1 MTYSQMLS
9 TLIAFPPDFLLRWLS
24 DKRPSQTDTS
34 LLLCHLIWPLVTA
47 FFVEPRYYINCFFLH
62 MICIK
67 MKWEEY
73 DRLSLIGMLAFLSST
88 GQLEEPLD
96 VQSGF
101 EKSRFD
107 KLIFF
112 KRCIS
117 LNTTHIDDITE
128 TAVITNKFLAA
139 LAALGLPWLL
149 TDWLFY

>member
-1 MTYSQMLS
+1 MFFYVFMHSLNMVIQDDDIFS
-9 TLIAFPPDFLLRWLS
+9 NAFNINCLPPDFLLRWLS
-24 DKRPSQTDTS
+24 DKRPSQTDPP

-107 KLIFF
+107 KF
-112 KRCIS
+112 
-117 LNTTHIDDITE
+117 N
-128 TAVITNKFLAA
+128 FLKVYQPEHHSYRRHHRDC
-139 LAALGLPWLL
+139 GNHK
-149 TDWLFY
+149 